1 MTQTS
6 FIFAHSLC
14 QIVVASGYVEP
25 KTNVV
30 KVAGLS
36 NPTRL
41 RLPII
46 YVKQDKS
53 TSAGPR
59 SLLTNKSTAL
69 YFLCFDGQ
77 QLSCSAN
84 QASQVGNE
92 AVDVLETAKEYF
104 GSPLKATLQKVSIYG
119 WVKQLTWPT
128 YWSFEIHLVCLS
140 TQWCLKAI
148 CLDIMPKISI
158 DLDPPHPIVL
168 DAIWPTPWPI
178 CHDRFPHG
186 WLEAIYSTHGQIIAH
201 YEDYDS
207 FIST

>member
-53 TSAGPR
+53 TSLVIFCALTVCLAVLLGQPGQPSRQR
-59 SLLTNKSTAL
+59 SGGRFGDCEGILRFAAQG
-69 YFLCFDGQ
+69 D
-77 QLSCSAN
+77 
-84 QASQVGNE
+84 
-92 AVDVLETAKEYF
+92 TAKGF
-104 GSPLKATLQKVSIYG
+104 NLWLSK
-119 WVKQLTWPT
+119 LTWPT
-128 YWSFEIHLVCLS
+128 YWSLEIHLVCLS
-140 TQWCLKAI
+140 TRCLKAI
-148 CLDIMPKISI
+148 CFDIMPKISI
-158 DLDPPHPIVL
+158 DLDPPHPIAL
-168 DAIWPTPWPI
+168 DAI
-178 CHDRFPHG
+178 
-186 WLEAIYSTHGQIIAH
+186 
-201 YEDYDS
+201 
-207 FIST
+207 